1 MFAMRV
7 RVRPCRLL
15 WKPSS
20 LGRSTRITPSSR
32 TTRISGCK
40 RRDRVPRGPFTVTIV
55 SWSIATSTPA
65 GISMGCLPIRLIAS
79 SSPHVGQDLA
89 ADATARGLPVSDHAL
104 GGGQD
109 GDAEPAHD
117 PRKLVAHGVHAA
129 TWGGDA
135 AQAGDGPFPL
145 RPVLQADP
153 QSPVDALAL
162 SLEAVHEPFR
172 REDLEDGLVELGRRH
187 EQVVLVRHVGVA
199 DPRQH
204 VGDGIGDVGPNEG
217 FHHDAFVTPGSSP
230 MCASSRKQ
238 IRHSRNLRYTA
249 RAPSNGNP
257 SAINSALPSSSVF
270 AVVATVMSIP
280 RTFTTLS

>member
-40 RRDRVPRGPFTVTIV
+40 RRDRVPRGPFTVTVV

-65 GISMGCLPIRLIAS
+65 GISMGCLPIRLMAS

-104 GGGQD
+104 GCGQD

-117 PRKLVAHGVHAA
+117 PGKLVAHGVHAA

-135 AQAGDGPFPL
+135 AQAGDGPLPL

-153 QSPVDALAL
+153 KGLVDALAL
-162 SLEAVHEPFR
+162 SLEASTNPSVARILRMAWLSLDAGTSRSSLYATLAFR
-172 REDLEDGLVELGRRH
+172 ILVSMSATGS
-187 EQVVLVRHVGVA
+187 VTLVRT
-199 DPRQH
+199 R
-204 VGDGIGDVGPNEG
+204 
-217 FHHDAFVTPGSSP
+217 AFTMMPSSP
-230 MCASSRKQ
+230 PAAHRCAQARGSRSGTAGTCGTRPEPPRTGTPARSTAPCLRRPSSPSSR
-238 IRHSRNLRYTA
+238 R
-249 RAPSNGNP
+249 
-257 SAINSALPSSSVF
+257 
-270 AVVATVMSIP
+270 
-280 RTFTTLS
+280 